1 MAKRGRPNK
10 YQKPIHKFN
19 GGRGATLCH
28 KCSGI
33 ISEGFTDDLYCEE
46 HGGKPK
52 WNYKLVRER
61 DGLTKHATK
70 IKWVEWN
77 DDYGTAAAAH
87 DEPKIGYSLIMD
99 PGYLTFGWLTTSIT
113 EVLEDQGSYI
123 KFKTK
128 NSIYEL
134 YMR

>member
-1 MAKRGRPNK
+1 ME
-10 YQKPIHKFN
+10 PIHKFN

-28 KCSGI
+28 ECNVI
-33 ISEGFTDDLYCEE
+33 IHEGFTDDLYCEK

-52 WNYKLVRER
+52 FNYKLVRER
-61 DGLTKHATK
+61 DGLIKYGNV

-87 DEPKIGYSLIMD
+87 DEPKVGYSLIVD
-99 PGYLTFGWLTTSIT
+99 PEYMTFRWLTTSIT
-113 EVLEDQGSYI
+113 EILETKEKYI
-123 KFKTK
+123 KFKTG

-134 YMR
+134 YTT